1 MVMLID
7 DIKPKSI
14 AFTII
19 EFVFR
24 LNAVTNKDAI
34 GKTVKYTFPLMNTC
48 CNGIKSNHQLG
59 LVIYKFQQ
67 MDKCDEMK

>member
-1 MVMLID
+1 LID

-19 EFVFR
+19 EFVFG

-48 CNGIKSNHQLG
+48 CNGIKIESSIRLG
-59 LVIYKFQQ
+59 YI
-67 MDKCDEMK
+67 